1 MKKQLRIGIYIL
13 LATLLASVAVAQEPT
28 TPALRSGQK
37 GVITMTTS
45 HNVGKE
51 FNLTVKG
58 SDISIVGLEKK
69 TDSTYTITSQ
79 TIKIEGEVQS
89 LKCPSNMLTSL
100 TLERCSSLTE
110 LICRWNDKI
119 TSLDLSSCTALT
131 KLDCYGLY
139 TTTLDLSHNTALKV
153 LNFNGYKLTSLDLSH
168 NTALTEL
175 TCSNLTVPLD
185 LSHNTAL
192 TKLDCSGFAA
202 TTLDLSHNTALTE
215 LRCSATHLSS
225 LDLSHNKALKVF
237 YSEEVSMT
245 KLDFSHNTAL
255 EEMVANEG
263 PLKSLTLPTS
273 KTLRVLDYTQTEVG
287 DIDVSN
293 YPALEEL
300 WCGINDLT
308 HLDVSNNR
316 RLKILACFTNKLTSL
331 DLSNN
336 PALETLYCNENQLT
350 SLNVSNMPALTFLDC
365 SDGQLTSLDLSN
377 NPVLEELYCSNNQL
391 TSLELSK
398 QTALKNVNCE
408 KNLLTKLELAN
419 CSNLTKLNCEN
430 NLLPKLELPSC
441 PNLSSID
448 CYGNLILAN
457 EMTNLVKAL
466 PDRND
471 KPSWKG
477 WFNVFDSS
485 SSDEKN
491 VCYTYHVDI
500 ANAKGWAVI
509 EQTETG
515 NGLYRGKPTPT
526 YEVTIS
532 ANEEGGTILTAGA
545 KDLKMVPYGTDLFI
559 VDNPKEGYELT
570 ALTANGTDILATKK
584 VFISGHTIIKATFA
598 KKTFAVTLTKE
609 GEGTITATGASSLN
623 AVAYGTE
630 LTINATPATGYEL
643 VSITANGAD
652 ITATKKIVVKDNLT
666 VKATFA
672 KKTFAVT
679 LTKEGEGTITATG
692 ASNLNTVAYG
702 TELTIVATPATG
714 YELVSLDA
722 NGVDITATKKVVV
735 KENLTVKA
743 TFTKKTFA
751 VTLTKEGEGT
761 ITATGASD
769 LKAVAY
775 GTELTIV
782 ATPATGYELV
792 SLDANGTDITATKKV
807 VVKENLTV
815 KATFTKLQKNYV
827 VTLKSNDHGT
837 ITIKEDVDLKAVPEG
852 TKLTVVAKGA
862 NDKCELTKLTANG
875 ENILKD
881 KTFTVTKDTEVVAV
895 FVDHTGVD
903 AVAANAFVIYPNPAS
918 ESATVTGL
926 APEAAVALYTLD
938 GQLITRLAADRSG
951 RLQID
956 LTALSDGT
964 YLVVTEG
971 ATQRLV
977 VKR

>member
-28 TPALRSGQK
+28 NSALRSGQK

-45 HNVGKE
+45 LKVGKE

-79 TIKIEGEVQS
+79 TIKIEGDVQS
-89 LKCPSNMLTSL
+89 LKCPQNMLTSL

-110 LICRWNDKI
+110 LICPWNNEI
-119 TSLDLSSCTALT
+119 TSLDLSSCTALKVLNCLSLYNLT
-131 KLDCYGLY
+131 SLDV
-139 TTTLDLSHNTALKV
+139 SHNTALTE
-153 LNFNGYKLTSLDLSH
+153 LICDGNRLTSLDLSH

-192 TKLDCSGFAA
+192 TKLDCGGLAA

-215 LRCSATHLSS
+215 LVCDYIKASS

-237 YSEEVSMT
+237 SAEGASMT

-255 EEMVANEG
+255 EVMAVTEG
-263 PLKSLTLPTS
+263 PLKSLILPKS
-273 KTLRVLDYTQTEVG
+273 KTLRVLDYTETEVG
-287 DIDVSN
+287 YIDVSN

-300 WCGINDLT
+300 RCGSNDFT

-316 RLKILACFTNKLTSL
+316 RLKILGCPWNKLTSL

-336 PALETLYCNENQLT
+336 PALEVLDCMENPLT
-350 SLNVSNMPALTFLDC
+350 SLNVSNLPALTILEC
-365 SDGQLTSLDLSN
+365 SNVQLTSLDLSN
-377 NPVLEELYCSNNQL
+377 NPALEELYCSNNQL
-391 TSLELSK
+391 TSLDLSR
-398 QTALKNVNCE
+398 QTALKGVWCNENF
-408 KNLLTKLELAN
+408 LTKLELAN
-419 CSNLTKLNCEN
+419 CPNLTRLNCSN
-430 NLLPKLELPSC
+430 NLLTKLELPDC
-441 PNLSSID
+441 PNLNSID

-466 PDRND
+466 PDRNG
-471 KPSWKG
+471 KLNG

-500 ANAKGWAVI
+500 AKAKDWIVAHK
-509 EQTETG
+509 TG
-515 NGLYRGKPTPT
+515 SGSIPYQGAPTPT
-526 YEVTIS
+526 YEVTLS
-532 ANEEGGTILTAGA
+532 ANEEGGTILIAGA
-545 KDLKMVPYGTDLFI
+545 GPNELKKVSYGTELVV
-559 VDNPKEGYELT
+559 VDQPKEGYELT
-570 ALTANGTDILATKK
+570 ALTANGNDILATKK
-584 VFISGHTIIKATFA
+584 VFISSTTTI
-598 KKTFAVTLTKE
+598 
-609 GEGTITATGASSLN
+609 
-623 AVAYGTE
+623 
-630 LTINATPATGYEL
+630 
-643 VSITANGAD
+643 
-652 ITATKKIVVKDNLT
+652 
-666 VKATFA
+666 
-672 KKTFAVT
+672 
-679 LTKEGEGTITATG
+679 
-692 ASNLNTVAYG
+692 
-702 TELTIVATPATG
+702 
-714 YELVSLDA
+714 
-722 NGVDITATKKVVV
+722 
-735 KENLTVKA
+735 KA

-761 ITATGASD
+761 ITATGASN
-769 LKAVAY
+769 LNAVAY
-775 GTELTIV
+775 GTELTIN

-792 SLDANGTDITATKKV
+792 SLTANGTDITSSKKV
-807 VVKENLTV
+807 VVKETLTV

-837 ITIKEDVDLKAVPEG
+837 ITIKEQVDLNAVPEG

-875 ENILKD
+875 VDILKD
-881 KTFTVTKDTEVVAV
+881 KTFTVTKDTEVVAE

-903 AVAANAFVIYPNPAS
+903 AVAADALVIYPNPAS

-938 GQLITRLAADRSG
+938 GQLITRLATDRSG
-951 RLQID
+951 SLQID

-977 VKR
+977 VQR

>member
-37 GVITMTTS
+37 GLITMTTS
-45 HNVGKE
+45 RKVGQE

-89 LKCPSNMLTSL
+89 LKCTLNLLTSL

-110 LICRWNDKI
+110 LDCSGNRL

-131 KLDCYGLY
+131 KLDC
-139 TTTLDLSHNTALKV
+139 SS
-153 LNFNGYKLTSLDLSH
+153 GYLTSLDLSH

-175 TCSNLTVPLD
+175 NCGANHLTSLD

-192 TKLDCSGFAA
+192 TKLNCNCLA
-202 TTLDLSHNTALTE
+202 TTVDLSRNTALTE
-215 LRCSATHLSS
+215 LDCSYTEFSNLN
-225 LDLSHNKALKVF
+225 LSHSKALKVF
-237 YSEEVSMT
+237 LAEEASIT
-245 KLDFSHNTAL
+245 KLDFSQNKAL
-255 EEMVANEG
+255 EVMVARQASE
-263 PLKSLTLPTS
+263 LVSLTLPKS
-273 KTLRVLDYTQTEVG
+273 KTLRVLDYSDTGLGEV
-287 DIDVSN
+287 DVSN
-293 YPALEEL
+293 YTALEEL
-300 WCGINDLT
+300 SCGELGLT

-316 RLKILACFTNKLTSL
+316 LLKRLDCGSNDLTSL

-336 PALETLYCNENQLT
+336 PALETLECSLNPLT
-350 SLNVSNMPALTFLDC
+350 SLNVSNMPALKELYC
-365 SDGQLTSLDLSN
+365 SHAQLTNLDLSN
-377 NPVLEELYCSNNQL
+377 NPALTLLSCRNNQL
-391 TSLELSK
+391 SSLDLSK
-398 QTALKNVNCE
+398 QTALEMVWCSENLLNKLEFSNCPNLTSLE
-408 KNLLTKLELAN
+408 CNNNLLTKLEL
-419 CSNLTKLNCEN
+419 
-430 NLLPKLELPSC
+430 PDC
-441 PNLSSID
+441 PNLKELNCVD
-448 CYGNLILAN
+448 NFILAD

-466 PDRND
+466 PDRHG
-471 KPSWKG
+471 KMVSR
-477 WFNVFDSS
+477 FYVFDSS

-500 ANAKGWAVI
+500 AKAKGWYVLYVKGSS
-509 EQTETG
+509 G
-515 NGLYRGKPTPT
+515 NSYQGAPTPT
-526 YEVTIS
+526 YEVSYS
-532 ANEEGGTILTAGA
+532 ANEGGTILIAGA
-545 KDLKMVPYGTDLFI
+545 DNIKAVSYGTELVV
-559 VDNPKEGYELT
+559 VDQPKEGYELT
-570 ALTANGTDILATKK
+570 ALTANGNDILATKK
-584 VFISGHTIIKATFA
+584 VFISS
-598 KKTFAVTLTKE
+598 
-609 GEGTITATGASSLN
+609 IT
-623 AVAYGTE
+623 
-630 LTINATPATGYEL
+630 TIN
-643 VSITANGAD
+643 
-652 ITATKKIVVKDNLT
+652 
-666 VKATFA
+666 
-672 KKTFAVT
+672 
-679 LTKEGEGTITATG
+679 
-692 ASNLNTVAYG
+692 
-702 TELTIVATPATG
+702 
-714 YELVSLDA
+714 
-722 NGVDITATKKVVV
+722 
-735 KENLTVKA
+735 A

-761 ITATGASD
+761 ITATGASN
-769 LKAVAY
+769 LNAVAY

-792 SLDANGTDITATKKV
+792 SLTANGTDITATKKV

-837 ITIKEDVDLKAVPEG
+837 ITIKEKVDLKAVPEG

-875 ENILKD
+875 VDILKD

-895 FVDHTGVD
+895 FVDHTGID
-903 AVAANAFVIYPNPAS
+903 AVAADAFVIYPNPAS

-971 ATQRLV
+971 TAQRLV
-977 VKR
+977 VKH

>member
-28 TPALRSGQK
+28 APALRSGQK

-45 HNVGKE
+45 SKVGE
-51 FNLTVKG
+51 VFNLIVKG
-58 SDISIVGLEKK
+58 SDISIVGAEKK
-69 TDSTYTITSQ
+69 TDSIYTITSQ

-89 LKCPSNMLTSL
+89 LECWQDQLTSL

-110 LICRWNDKI
+110 LICPWNQI
-119 TSLDLSSCTALT
+119 ASLDLSSCTALT
-131 KLDCYGLY
+131 KLDCSGL
-139 TTTLDLSHNTALKV
+139 D
-153 LNFNGYKLTSLDLSH
+153 
-168 NTALTEL
+168 
-175 TCSNLTVPLD
+175 
-185 LSHNTAL
+185 
-192 TKLDCSGFAA
+192 A

-215 LRCSATHLSS
+215 LFCTGLQVTS

-237 YSEEVSMT
+237 SCTESTNMT

-255 EEMVANEG
+255 EVLVANEFSQ
-263 PLKSLTLPTS
+263 LESLILPKS
-273 KTLRVLDYTQTEVG
+273 KTLRVLNCTATGVG
-287 DIDVSN
+287 EIDVSN

-300 WCGINDLT
+300 WCAENELT
-308 HLDVSNNR
+308 HLDVSNNKLLK
-316 RLKILACFTNKLTSL
+316 RLWCDYNNLTSL

-336 PALETLYCNENQLT
+336 PALEELSCGGNPLT
-350 SLNVSNMPALTFLDC
+350 SLNVSNIPALSLLHCDET
-365 SDGQLTSLDLSN
+365 QLTSLDLSS
-377 NPVLEELYCSNNQL
+377 NPALTELVCYNNQL
-391 TSLELSK
+391 TSLDLSK
-398 QTALKNVNCE
+398 QTALKSVDCRN
-408 KNLLTKLELAN
+408 NLLT
-419 CSNLTKLNCEN
+419 
-430 NLLPKLELPSC
+430 KLELPSC
-441 PNLSSID
+441 PNLEQLICAD
-448 CYGNLILAN
+448 NLIMEN

-466 PDRND
+466 PDRNG
-471 KPSWKG
+471 KPNG
-477 WFNVFDSS
+477 WFMVFDSS

-491 VCYTYHVDI
+491 VCYTYHVDL
-500 ANAKGWAVI
+500 AKAKGWNVSHK
-509 EQTETG
+509 TKTG
-515 NGLYRGKPTPT
+515 YTAYQGAPTPT
-526 YEVTIS
+526 YEVTLS
-532 ANEEGGTILTAGA
+532 ANEEGGTILIAGA
-545 KDLKMVPYGTDLFI
+545 GPNELKKVSYGTELVV
-559 VDNPKEGYELT
+559 VDQPKEGYELT
-570 ALTANGTDILATKK
+570 ALTANGEDILATKK
-584 VFISGHTIIKATFA
+584 VFIKGHTII
-598 KKTFAVTLTKE
+598 
-609 GEGTITATGASSLN
+609 
-623 AVAYGTE
+623 
-630 LTINATPATGYEL
+630 
-643 VSITANGAD
+643 
-652 ITATKKIVVKDNLT
+652 
-666 VKATFA
+666 
-672 KKTFAVT
+672 
-679 LTKEGEGTITATG
+679 
-692 ASNLNTVAYG
+692 
-702 TELTIVATPATG
+702 
-714 YELVSLDA
+714 
-722 NGVDITATKKVVV
+722 
-735 KENLTVKA
+735 KA

-837 ITIKEDVDLKAVPEG
+837 ITIKEQVDLNAVPEG

-875 ENILKD
+875 EDILKD

-895 FVDHTGVD
+895 FVDHTSID
-903 AVAANAFVIYPNPAS
+903 AVTADALVIYPNPAS

-938 GQLITRLAADRSG
+938 GQLIMRLAADRSG

-971 ATQRLV
+971 AAQRLV
-977 VKR
+977 VKH

>member
-1 MKKQLRIGIYIL
+1 MTKQLRIGIYIL

-28 TPALRSGQK
+28 APTLRSGQK

-45 HNVGKE
+45 LKVGKE

-69 TDSTYTITSQ
+69 TDSTYTVTSQ

-89 LKCPSNMLTSL
+89 LKCSENMLTSL

-110 LICRWNDKI
+110 LICRWNNEI

-131 KLDCYGLY
+131 KLYCPD
-139 TTTLDLSHNTALKV
+139 N
-153 LNFNGYKLTSLDLSH
+153 LTSLDLSH

-175 TCSNLTVPLD
+175 YCPDNLT
-185 LSHNTAL
+185 S
-192 TKLDCSGFAA
+192 
-202 TTLDLSHNTALTE
+202 LDLSHNTALTE
-215 LRCSATHLSS
+215 FKCEYLQLSS

-237 YSEEVSMT
+237 RAEGVSMT

-255 EEMVANEG
+255 EVMVAREG
-263 PLKSLTLPTS
+263 SLKSLTLPKS
-273 KTLRVLDYTQTEVG
+273 KTLRVLDYAETEVG
-287 DIDVSN
+287 HMDVSN

-300 WCGINDLT
+300 RCGYNNLT

-316 RLKILACFTNKLTSL
+316 RLKILACDGNKLTSL

-336 PALETLYCNENQLT
+336 PALEVLDCGENPLT
-350 SLNVSNMPALTFLDC
+350 SLNVSNLPALTSLDC
-365 SDGQLTSLDLSN
+365 WGAQLTSLDLSS
-377 NPVLEELYCSNNQL
+377 NPALTELSCDRNQL
-391 TSLELSK
+391 TSLDLSK
-398 QTALKNVNCE
+398 QTALE
-408 KNLLTKLELAN
+408 KVWCFENLLTTLELAN
-419 CSNLTKLNCEN
+419 CPNLTSLDCRN
-430 NLLPKLELPSC
+430 NLLTKLELPSC
-441 PNLSSID
+441 PNLRSIE
-448 CYGNLILAN
+448 CYGNLIKAN

-466 PDRND
+466 PDRNG
-471 KPSWKG
+471 KTKG
-477 WFNVFDSS
+477 WFRVFDSS

-491 VCYTYHVDI
+491 VCYTYHVNI
-500 ANAKGWAVI
+500 AKAKGWNVQAEMGMGI
-509 EQTETG
+509 GTIDYQ
-515 NGLYRGKPTPT
+515 GKPTPT
-526 YEVTIS
+526 YEVTLS

-609 GEGTITATGASSLN
+609 GEGTITATGASDL
-623 AVAYGTE
+623 
-630 LTINATPATGYEL
+630 
-643 VSITANGAD
+643 
-652 ITATKKIVVKDNLT
+652 
-666 VKATFA
+666 KA
-672 KKTFAVT
+672 
-679 LTKEGEGTITATG
+679 
-692 ASNLNTVAYG
+692 VAYG

-761 ITATGASD
+761 ITATGASN
-769 LKAVAY
+769 LNAVAY

-792 SLDANGTDITATKKV
+792 SLDANGTDITAKKKV
-807 VVKENLTV
+807 IVKENLTV

-837 ITIKEDVDLKAVPEG
+837 ITIKEQVDLKAVPEG

-875 ENILKD
+875 EDILKD

-903 AVAANAFVIYPNPAS
+903 AVAADAFVIYPNPAS

-938 GQLITRLAADRSG
+938 GQLIMRLAADRSG

-977 VKR
+977 VQH

>member
-1 MKKQLRIGIYIL
+1 MTKQLRIGIYIL

-28 TPALRSGQK
+28 APTLRSGQK
-37 GVITMTTS
+37 GVITMTTTLK
-45 HNVGKE
+45 VGYV
-51 FNLTVKG
+51 FNLIVKG

-69 TDSTYTITSQ
+69 TDSTYTVTSQ

-89 LKCPSNMLTSL
+89 LKCSENMLTSL

-110 LICRWNDKI
+110 LICRWNNEI

-131 KLDCYGLY
+131 KLYCPD
-139 TTTLDLSHNTALKV
+139 N
-153 LNFNGYKLTSLDLSH
+153 LTSLDLSH

-175 TCSNLTVPLD
+175 YCPDNLT
-185 LSHNTAL
+185 S
-192 TKLDCSGFAA
+192 
-202 TTLDLSHNTALTE
+202 LDLSHNTALTE
-215 LRCSATHLSS
+215 FKCDYLQLSS

-237 YSEEVSMT
+237 RAEGISMT

-255 EEMVANEG
+255 EVLVAKEG
-263 PLKSLTLPTS
+263 SLKSLTLPKS
-273 KTLRVLDYTQTEVG
+273 KTLRVLNYAETEVG
-287 DIDVSN
+287 HMDVSN

-300 WCGINDLT
+300 RCGYNNLT

-316 RLKILACFTNKLTSL
+316 RLKILACDGNKLTSL

-336 PALETLYCNENQLT
+336 PALEVLDCGENPLT
-350 SLNVSNMPALTFLDC
+350 SLNVSNMPALTSLDC
-365 SDGQLTSLDLSN
+365 WGAQLTSLDLSS
-377 NPVLEELYCSNNQL
+377 NPALTELSCDRNQL
-391 TSLELSK
+391 TSLDLSK
-398 QTALKNVNCE
+398 QTALEEVRCFE
-408 KNLLTKLELAN
+408 NLLTTLELAN
-419 CSNLTKLNCEN
+419 CPNLTSLDCRN
-430 NLLPKLELPSC
+430 NLLTKLELPSC
-441 PNLSSID
+441 PNLTSIE
-448 CYGNLILAN
+448 CYGNSIQAN

-466 PDRND
+466 PDRNG
-471 KPSWKG
+471 KIG
-477 WFNVFDSS
+477 RFTVFDSS

-491 VCYTYHVDI
+491 VCYIYHVDI
-500 ANAKGWAVI
+500 AKAKGWDVI
-509 EQTETG
+509 EQTG
-515 NGLYRGKPTPT
+515 SVQRPYRGKPTPT
-526 YEVTIS
+526 YEVTLS

-584 VFISGHTIIKATFA
+584 VFISGHTIIKATFT
-598 KKTFAVTLTKE
+598 KKSFAVTFNKV
-609 GEGTITATGASSLN
+609 GEGTLTATGASNLN
-623 AVAYGTE
+623 TVAYGTE
-630 LTINATPATGYEL
+630 LTINATPAAGYEL

-652 ITATKKIVVKDNLT
+652 ITATKKIVVKENLT

-743 TFTKKTFA
+743 TFTK
-751 VTLTKEGEGT
+751 
-761 ITATGASD
+761 
-769 LKAVAY
+769 
-775 GTELTIV
+775 
-782 ATPATGYELV
+782 
-792 SLDANGTDITATKKV
+792 
-807 VVKENLTV
+807 
-815 KATFTKLQKNYV
+815 LQKNYV
-827 VTLKSNDHGT
+827 VTLKSNEHGT
-837 ITIKEDVDLKAVPEG
+837 ISIKEQVDLKAVPEG
-852 TKLTVVAKGA
+852 TKLTVVPQGT

-875 ENILKD
+875 EDILKD
-881 KTFTVTKDTEVVAV
+881 KTFTVTKDTEVVAE
-895 FVDHTGVD
+895 FVDHTGID
-903 AVAANAFVIYPNPAS
+903 AVAADAFVIYPNPAS

-938 GQLITRLAADRSG
+938 GQLITHLAADRSG

-971 ATQRLV
+971 ATQCLV
-977 VKR
+977 VKH

>member
-37 GVITMTTS
+37 GVITMTTKLE
-45 HNVGKE
+45 VGKE

-58 SDISIVGLEKK
+58 SDISIVGAEKK

-89 LKCPSNMLTSL
+89 LKCLDNLLTSL

-110 LICRWNDKI
+110 LNCSYNYDI

-131 KLDCYGLY
+131 KFYCSGKL
-139 TTTLDLSHNTALKV
+139 TSLDLSHNTALKV
-153 LNFNGYKLTSLDLSH
+153 LDCYGYELTSLDLSH

-175 TCSNLTVPLD
+175 SCSGLTVPLD

-192 TKLDCSGFAA
+192 TKLDCSGLAA
-202 TTLDLSHNTALTE
+202 TSLDLSHNTALTE
-215 LRCSATHLSS
+215 LTCDYTQLSS

-237 YSEEVSMT
+237 RSEGVSMT

-255 EEMVANEG
+255 EVMVATEG
-263 PLKSLTLPTS
+263 PLNSLTFP
-273 KTLRVLDYTQTEVG
+273 KGNTLRVLEYTETEIG
-287 DIDVSN
+287 YIDLSN

-300 WCGINDLT
+300 RCVSNDLT

-316 RLKILACFTNKLTSL
+316 RLKILACAWNKLTSL

-336 PALETLYCNENQLT
+336 PALEVLDCGENPLPSLNVSNLPALRILACSNVQLTSLDLSNNPALEELYCNENQLT
-350 SLNVSNMPALTFLDC
+350 SLDLSNNPALTELYC
-365 SDGQLTSLDLSN
+365 NNNQLTSLDLS
-377 NPVLEELYCSNNQL
+377 
-391 TSLELSK
+391 K
-398 QTALKNVNCE
+398 QTALE
-408 KNLLTKLELAN
+408 KVKCSENLLTKLELAN
-419 CSNLTKLNCEN
+419 CSNLTELYCSN
-430 NLLPKLELPSC
+430 NLLTKLELPSG
-441 PNLSSID
+441 PNLAHIG
-448 CYGNLILAN
+448 CRNNLILAN

-466 PDRND
+466 PDRNG
-471 KPSWKG
+471 KIG
-477 WFNVFDSS
+477 RFTVFDSS

-500 ANAKGWAVI
+500 AKAKGWDVI
-509 EQTETG
+509 EQTG
-515 NGLYRGKPTPT
+515 SIQRFYRGKPTPT
-526 YEVTIS
+526 YEVTLS

-545 KDLKMVPYGTDLFI
+545 KDLKMVPYGTDLFV

-584 VFISGHTIIKATFA
+584 VFISGHTLIKATFA
-598 KKTFAVTLTKE
+598 KKSFAVSLTKE

-643 VSITANGAD
+643 VSITANGVD

-692 ASNLNTVAYG
+692 ASNLKTVAYG

-722 NGVDITATKKVVV
+722 NGVDITAK
-735 KENLTVKA
+735 
-743 TFTKKTFA
+743 
-751 VTLTKEGEGT
+751 
-761 ITATGASD
+761 
-769 LKAVAY
+769 
-775 GTELTIV
+775 
-782 ATPATGYELV
+782 
-792 SLDANGTDITATKKV
+792 KKV

-837 ITIKEDVDLKAVPEG
+837 ITIKEQVDLKAVPEG

-875 ENILKD
+875 DDILKD
-881 KTFTVTKDTEVVAV
+881 KTFTVTKDTEVVAE
-895 FVDHTGVD
+895 FVDHTGID
-903 AVAANAFVIYPNPAS
+903 AVAADALVIYPNPAS

-938 GQLITRLAADRSG
+938 GQLITRLAADRWG

-971 ATQRLV
+971 AAQRLV
-977 VKR
+977 VQH

>member
-28 TPALRSGQK
+28 NSALRSGQK

-110 LICRWNDKI
+110 LICPWNDEI

-316 RLKILACFTNKLTSL
+316 RLKILACAWNKLTSL

-336 PALETLYCNENQLT
+336 PALEVLDCGENPLPSLNVSNLPALRILACSNVQLTSLDLSNNPALEELYCNENQLT
-350 SLNVSNMPALTFLDC
+350 SLDLSNNPALTELYC
-365 SDGQLTSLDLSN
+365 NNNQLTSLDLS
-377 NPVLEELYCSNNQL
+377 
-391 TSLELSK
+391 K
-398 QTALKNVNCE
+398 QTALE
-408 KNLLTKLELAN
+408 KVKCSENLLTKLELAN
-419 CSNLTKLNCEN
+419 CSNLTELYCSN
-430 NLLPKLELPSC
+430 NLLTKLELPSG
-441 PNLSSID
+441 PNLAHIG
-448 CYGNLILAN
+448 CRNNLILAN

-466 PDRND
+466 PDRNG
-471 KPSWKG
+471 KIG
-477 WFNVFDSS
+477 RFTVFDSS

-500 ANAKGWAVI
+500 AKAKGWDVI
-509 EQTETG
+509 EQTG
-515 NGLYRGKPTPT
+515 SIQRFYRGKPTPT
-526 YEVTIS
+526 YEVTLS

-545 KDLKMVPYGTDLFI
+545 KDLKMVPYGTDLFV

-584 VFISGHTIIKATFA
+584 VFISGHTLIKATFA

-609 GEGTITATGASSLN
+609 GEGTITATGAADLT
-623 AVAYGTE
+623 AVPEGTE
-630 LTINATPATGYEL
+630 LTIEATPAAGYEL
-643 VSITANGAD
+643 KALTANGTD
-652 ITATKKIVVKDNLT
+652 ILASKKVIVKEAVE
-666 VKATFA
+666 VKATFT

-679 LTKEGEGTITATG
+679 FDKVGEGTITATG
-692 ASNLNTVAYG
+692 ASNLNSVAYG

-743 TFTKKTFA
+743 TFTK
-751 VTLTKEGEGT
+751 
-761 ITATGASD
+761 
-769 LKAVAY
+769 
-775 GTELTIV
+775 
-782 ATPATGYELV
+782 
-792 SLDANGTDITATKKV
+792 
-807 VVKENLTV
+807 
-815 KATFTKLQKNYV
+815 LQKNYV

-837 ITIKEDVDLKAVPEG
+837 ITIKEKVDLNAVPEG

-875 ENILKD
+875 EDILKD
-881 KTFTVTKDTEVVAV
+881 KTFTVTKDTEVVAE
-895 FVDHTGVD
+895 FVDHTGID
-903 AVAANAFVIYPNPAS
+903 AVAADAFVIYPNPAS

-938 GQLITRLAADRSG
+938 GQLITHLAADRSG

-971 ATQRLV
+971 AAQRLV
-977 VKR
+977 VKH

>member
-1 MKKQLRIGIYIL
+1 MTKQLRIGIYIL

-28 TPALRSGQK
+28 APALRSGQK

-45 HNVGKE
+45 SKVGE
-51 FNLTVKG
+51 VFNLIVKG

-89 LKCPSNMLTSL
+89 LKCSENMLTSL

-110 LICRWNDKI
+110 LICRWNNEI

-131 KLDCYGLY
+131 KLYCPD
-139 TTTLDLSHNTALKV
+139 N
-153 LNFNGYKLTSLDLSH
+153 LTSLDLSH
-168 NTALTEL
+168 NTALTEFKCDYL
-175 TCSNLTVPLD
+175 Q
-185 LSHNTAL
+185 
-192 TKLDCSGFAA
+192 
-202 TTLDLSHNTALTE
+202 
-215 LRCSATHLSS
+215 LSS

-237 YSEEVSMT
+237 RAEGISMT

-255 EEMVANEG
+255 EVLVAKEG
-263 PLKSLTLPTS
+263 SLKSLTLPKS
-273 KTLRVLDYTQTEVG
+273 KTLRVLNYAETEVG
-287 DIDVSN
+287 HMDVSN

-300 WCGINDLT
+300 RCGYNNLT

-316 RLKILACFTNKLTSL
+316 RLKILACDGNKLTSL

-336 PALETLYCNENQLT
+336 PALEVLDCGENPLT
-350 SLNVSNMPALTFLDC
+350 SLNVSNLPALTSLDC
-365 SDGQLTSLDLSN
+365 WGAQLTSLDLSS
-377 NPVLEELYCSNNQL
+377 NPALTELSCDRNQL
-391 TSLELSK
+391 TSLDLSK
-398 QTALKNVNCE
+398 QTALEEVRCFE
-408 KNLLTKLELAN
+408 NLLTTLELAN
-419 CSNLTKLNCEN
+419 CPNLTSLDCRN
-430 NLLPKLELPSC
+430 NLLTKLELPSC
-441 PNLSSID
+441 PNLTSIE
-448 CYGNLILAN
+448 CYGNSIQAN

-466 PDRND
+466 PDRNG
-471 KPSWKG
+471 KTKG
-477 WFNVFDSS
+477 WFRVFDSS

-500 ANAKGWAVI
+500 AKAKGWNVQA
-509 EQTETG
+509 EMGMGTG
-515 NGLYRGKPTPT
+515 PRDYRGKPTPA
-526 YEVTIS
+526 YEVTLS

-584 VFISGHTIIKATFA
+584 VFISGHTIIKATFT
-598 KKTFAVTLTKE
+598 KKSFAVTFNKV
-609 GEGTITATGASSLN
+609 GEGTLTATGASNLN
-623 AVAYGTE
+623 TVAYGTE
-630 LTINATPATGYEL
+630 LTINATPAAGYEL
-643 VSITANGAD
+643 VSITANGVD

-692 ASNLNTVAYG
+692 ASNLN
-702 TELTIVATPATG
+702 
-714 YELVSLDA
+714 
-722 NGVDITATKKVVV
+722 
-735 KENLTVKA
+735 
-743 TFTKKTFA
+743 
-751 VTLTKEGEGT
+751 
-761 ITATGASD
+761 
-769 LKAVAY
+769 AVAY

-792 SLDANGTDITATKKV
+792 SLTANGTDITATKKV
-807 VVKENLTV
+807 VVIGNLTV

-837 ITIKEDVDLKAVPEG
+837 ITIKEKVDLNAVPEG

-875 ENILKD
+875 EDILKD

-895 FVDHTGVD
+895 FVDHTSID
-903 AVAANAFVIYPNPAS
+903 AVTADALVIYPNPAS

-938 GQLITRLAADRSG
+938 GQLIMRLAADRSG

-971 ATQRLV
+971 AAQRLV
-977 VKR
+977 VKH

>member
-1 MKKQLRIGIYIL
+1 MRLLHKGESLCCFRDSASVTYGGMLPSDLTFSALRFILSAKSGQSCKQDHETVDFCNSLNIYDYHFKQYMTMKKQLRIGIYIL

-45 HNVGKE
+45 LNVGKE

-139 TTTLDLSHNTALKV
+139 ATTLDLSHNTALKV

-255 EEMVANEG
+255 EVLVANEG

-287 DIDVSN
+287 DIDLSN
-293 YPALEEL
+293 YPALEAL

-350 SLNVSNMPALTFLDC
+350 SLNVSNLPALTFLDC

-377 NPVLEELYCSNNQL
+377 NPALKELYCSNNQL

-398 QTALKNVNCE
+398 QTALELVWCYKNLPTTLDLANCPNLTILNCSN
-408 KNLLTKLELAN
+408 NLLTKLELAN

-509 EQTETG
+509 EQTGTG
-515 NGLYRGKPTPT
+515 NGFYRGKPTPT

-584 VFISGHTIIKATFA
+584 VFISGHTIIKATF
-598 KKTFAVTLTKE
+598 
-609 GEGTITATGASSLN
+609 
-623 AVAYGTE
+623 
-630 LTINATPATGYEL
+630 
-643 VSITANGAD
+643 
-652 ITATKKIVVKDNLT
+652 TKKP
-666 VKATFA
+666 
-672 KKTFAVT
+672 KTY
-679 LTKEGEGTITATG
+679 K
-692 ASNLNTVAYG
+692 
-702 TELTIVATPATG
+702 
-714 YELVSLDA
+714 
-722 NGVDITATKKVVV
+722 
-735 KENLTVKA
+735 
-743 TFTKKTFA
+743 
-751 VTLTKEGEGT
+751 
-761 ITATGASD
+761 
-769 LKAVAY
+769 
-775 GTELTIV
+775 
-782 ATPATGYELV
+782 
-792 SLDANGTDITATKKV
+792 
-807 VVKENLTV
+807 
-815 KATFTKLQKNYV
+815 
-827 VTLKSNDHGT
+827 VTLKPTEHGT
-837 ITIKEDVDLKAVPEG
+837 ITIKEDVDLNAVPEG
-852 TKLTVVAKGA
+852 TKLTVVAQGA
-862 NDKCELTKLTANG
+862 NDQCELTKLTANG
-875 ENILKD
+875 EDILKD
-881 KTFTVTKDTEVVAV
+881 KTFTVTKDTEVIAE
-895 FVDHTGVD
+895 FVDHTGID
-903 AVAANAFVIYPNPAS
+903 AVAADALVIYPNPAS
-918 ESATVTGL
+918 ESATITGL

-971 ATQRLV
+971 AAQRLV
-977 VKR
+977 VKH

>member
-28 TPALRSGQK
+28 NSALRSGQK

-45 HNVGKE
+45 LKVGKE

-69 TDSTYTITSQ
+69 IDSTYTVTSQ

-89 LKCPSNMLTSL
+89 LKCSENMLTSL

-110 LICRWNDKI
+110 LICRWNNEI

-131 KLDCYGLY
+131 KLYCPD
-139 TTTLDLSHNTALKV
+139 N
-153 LNFNGYKLTSLDLSH
+153 LTSLDLSH
-168 NTALTEL
+168 NTALTEFKCDYL
-175 TCSNLTVPLD
+175 Q
-185 LSHNTAL
+185 
-192 TKLDCSGFAA
+192 
-202 TTLDLSHNTALTE
+202 
-215 LRCSATHLSS
+215 LSS

-237 YSEEVSMT
+237 RAEGVSMT

-255 EEMVANEG
+255 EVMVAREG
-263 PLKSLTLPTS
+263 SLKSLTLPKS
-273 KTLRVLDYTQTEVG
+273 KTLRVLDYAETEVG
-287 DIDVSN
+287 HMDVSN

-300 WCGINDLT
+300 RCGSNGLT

-316 RLKILACFTNKLTSL
+316 RLKILACGSNKLTSL

-336 PALETLYCNENQLT
+336 PALEELYCGENPLT
-350 SLNVSNMPALTFLDC
+350 SLNVSNLPALTSLDC
-365 SDGQLTSLDLSN
+365 WGAQLTSLDLSS
-377 NPVLEELYCSNNQL
+377 NPALTELSCDRNQL
-391 TSLELSK
+391 TSLDLSK
-398 QTALKNVNCE
+398 QTALEEVRCFE
-408 KNLLTKLELAN
+408 NLLTTLELAN
-419 CSNLTKLNCEN
+419 CPNLTSLDCRN
-430 NLLPKLELPSC
+430 NLLTKLELPSC
-441 PNLSSID
+441 PNLTSIE
-448 CYGNLILAN
+448 CYGNSIQAN

-466 PDRND
+466 PDRNG
-471 KPSWKG
+471 KTKG
-477 WFNVFDSS
+477 WFRVFDSS

-500 ANAKGWAVI
+500 AKAKGWNVQA
-509 EQTETG
+509 EMGMGTG
-515 NGLYRGKPTPT
+515 PRDYRGKPTPA
-526 YEVTIS
+526 YEVTLS

-545 KDLKMVPYGTDLFI
+545 KDLKMVPYGTDLFV

-584 VFISGHTIIKATFA
+584 VFISGHTLIKATFA

-609 GEGTITATGASSLN
+609 GEGTITATGASNLN
-623 AVAYGTE
+623 SVAYGTE
-630 LTINATPATGYEL
+630 LTINATPAAGYEL
-643 VSITANGAD
+643 VSITANGVD

-722 NGVDITATKKVVV
+722 NGVDITAK
-735 KENLTVKA
+735 
-743 TFTKKTFA
+743 
-751 VTLTKEGEGT
+751 
-761 ITATGASD
+761 
-769 LKAVAY
+769 
-775 GTELTIV
+775 
-782 ATPATGYELV
+782 
-792 SLDANGTDITATKKV
+792 KKV

-837 ITIKEDVDLKAVPEG
+837 ITIKEKVDLNAVPEG

-875 ENILKD
+875 EDILKD
-881 KTFTVTKDTEVVAV
+881 KTFTVTKDTEVVAE
-895 FVDHTGVD
+895 FVDHTGID
-903 AVAANAFVIYPNPAS
+903 AVAADALVIYPNPAS

-938 GQLITRLAADRSG
+938 GQLITHLAADRSG

-971 ATQRLV
+971 AAQRLV
-977 VKR
+977 VKH

>member
-1 MKKQLRIGIYIL
+1 MTKQLRIGIYIL

-28 TPALRSGQK
+28 APTLRSGQQ

-45 HNVGKE
+45 FKVGDV
-51 FNLTVKG
+51 FNLIVKG
-58 SDISIVGLEKK
+58 SDISIVGAEKK
-69 TDSTYTITSQ
+69 TDSTYTIKSQ

-89 LKCPSNMLTSL
+89 LECWQDQLTSL

-110 LICRWNDKI
+110 LICPWNQI
-119 TSLDLSSCTALT
+119 ASLDLSSCTALT
-131 KLDCYGLY
+131 KLDCNGL
-139 TTTLDLSHNTALKV
+139 DA
-153 LNFNGYKLTSLDLSH
+153 TSLDLSH

-175 TCSNLTVPLD
+175 FCTGLQVTN
-185 LSHNTAL
+185 
-192 TKLDCSGFAA
+192 
-202 TTLDLSHNTALTE
+202 
-215 LRCSATHLSS
+215 

-237 YSEEVSMT
+237 SCTEANMT

-255 EEMVANEG
+255 EVLVVNEFSQ
-263 PLKSLTLPTS
+263 LEIILPKS
-273 KTLRVLDYTQTEVG
+273 KTLRVLDCRGTGVEE
-287 DIDVSN
+287 IDVSN

-300 WCGINDLT
+300 VCAENELT
-308 HLDVSNNR
+308 HLDLSNNKLLK
-316 RLKILACFTNKLTSL
+316 RLECGDNYLTSL

-336 PALETLYCNENQLT
+336 PALETLECAGNELT
-350 SLNVSNMPALTFLDC
+350 SLHLSNNPALKHLNFI
-365 SDGQLTSLDLSN
+365 GNKLTSLDLSN
-377 NPVLEELYCSNNQL
+377 NPALTELTCRKNQL
-391 TSLELSK
+391 TSLDLSK
-398 QTALKNVNCE
+398 QTALESIDCSKNR
-408 KNLLTKLELAN
+408 LTKLELAN
-419 CSNLTKLNCEN
+419 CSNLTELYCNN
-430 NLLPKLELPSC
+430 NLLTKLELPSC
-441 PNLSSID
+441 PNLKRLICAD
-448 CYGNLILAN
+448 NLIMEN

-466 PDRND
+466 PDRNG
-471 KPSWKG
+471 KPNGS
-477 WFNVFDSS
+477 FMVFDSS

-500 ANAKGWAVI
+500 AKAKGWNVRY
-509 EQTETG
+509 ETKTG
-515 NGLYRGKPTPT
+515 YDAYQGAPTPT
-526 YEVTIS
+526 YEVTLS
-532 ANEEGGTILTAGA
+532 ANEEGGKILIAGA
-545 KDLKMVPYGTDLFI
+545 GSNDLKKVPYGTELVV
-559 VDNPKEGYELT
+559 VDQPKEGYELT

-584 VFISGHTIIKATFA
+584 VFITGHTIIKATFT

-743 TFTKKTFA
+743 TFTK
-751 VTLTKEGEGT
+751 
-761 ITATGASD
+761 
-769 LKAVAY
+769 
-775 GTELTIV
+775 
-782 ATPATGYELV
+782 
-792 SLDANGTDITATKKV
+792 
-807 VVKENLTV
+807 
-815 KATFTKLQKNYV
+815 LQKNYV

-837 ITIKEDVDLKAVPEG
+837 ITIKEQVDLKAVPEG

-875 ENILKD
+875 EDILKD

-903 AVAANAFVIYPNPAS
+903 AVAADAFVIYPNPAS

-971 ATQRLV
+971 VAQRLV
-977 VKR
+977 VKH

>member
-28 TPALRSGQK
+28 NSALRSGQK

-45 HNVGKE
+45 SKVGDV
-51 FNLTVKG
+51 FNLIVKG

-89 LKCPSNMLTSL
+89 LKCPQNDLTSL

-110 LICRWNDKI
+110 LIFPWNNEI

-131 KLDCYGLY
+131 KLDCSGLE
-139 TTTLDLSHNTALKV
+139 A
-153 LNFNGYKLTSLDLSH
+153 TSLDLSH

-175 TCSNLTVPLD
+175 NCYGTSLTSLD

-192 TKLDCSGFAA
+192 TKLNCGGIEA

-215 LRCSATHLSS
+215 LYCNNIYNMPS

-237 YSEEVSMT
+237 SAEESGIT
-245 KLDFSHNTAL
+245 KLDFSQNKAL
-255 EEMVANEG
+255 EVMVAEYSSQ
-263 PLKSLTLPTS
+263 LVSLTLPKS
-273 KTLRVLDYTQTEVG
+273 KTLRVLNYSNTGIGEVE
-287 DIDVSN
+287 VSN

-300 WCGINDLT
+300 GCESSKLT
-308 HLDVSNNR
+308 HLDLSNNR
-316 RLKILACFTNKLTSL
+316 LLKRLDCSDNYLTSL
-331 DLSNN
+331 DLS
-336 PALETLYCNENQLT
+336 
-350 SLNVSNMPALTFLDC
+350 
-365 SDGQLTSLDLSN
+365 
-377 NPVLEELYCSNNQL
+377 
-391 TSLELSK
+391 K
-398 QTALKNVNCE
+398 QTALELIACS

-419 CSNLTKLNCEN
+419 CPNLTTLNCN
-430 NLLPKLELPSC
+430 NNVLTKLELPSC
-441 PNLSSID
+441 PNLKKLLCED
-448 CYGNLILAN
+448 NLIMEN

-466 PDRND
+466 PDRNG
-471 KPSWKG
+471 KPNGS
-477 WFNVFDSS
+477 FMVFDSR

-500 ANAKGWAVI
+500 AKAKGWYVSHI
-509 EQTETG
+509 TKTG
-515 NGLYRGKPTPT
+515 YDAYQGAPTPT
-526 YEVTIS
+526 YEVTLS
-532 ANEEGGTILTAGA
+532 ANEEGGKILIAVAGSN
-545 KDLKMVPYGTDLFI
+545 DLKKVPYGTELVV
-559 VDNPKEGYELT
+559 VDQPKEGYELT

-609 GEGTITATGASSLN
+609 GEGTITATGASDLK

-630 LTINATPATGYEL
+630 LTIVATPATGYEL
-643 VSITANGAD
+643 VSLDANGTD
-652 ITATKKIVVKDNLT
+652 ITATKKVVVKENLT

-743 TFTKKTFA
+743 TFTK
-751 VTLTKEGEGT
+751 
-761 ITATGASD
+761 
-769 LKAVAY
+769 
-775 GTELTIV
+775 
-782 ATPATGYELV
+782 
-792 SLDANGTDITATKKV
+792 
-807 VVKENLTV
+807 
-815 KATFTKLQKNYV
+815 LQKNYV
-827 VTLKSNDHGT
+827 VTLKSNEHGT

-875 ENILKD
+875 EDILKD
-881 KTFTVTKDTEVVAV
+881 KTFTVTKDTEVVAE
-895 FVDHTGVD
+895 FVDHTGID
-903 AVAANAFVIYPNPAS
+903 AVAADAFVIYPNPAS

-938 GQLITRLAADRSG
+938 GQLIMRLAADRSG

>member
-28 TPALRSGQK
+28 APALRSGQK

-45 HNVGKE
+45 SKVGE
-51 FNLTVKG
+51 VFNLTVKG

-89 LKCPSNMLTSL
+89 LKCSENMLTSL

-110 LICRWNDKI
+110 LICRWNNEI

-131 KLDCYGLY
+131 KLYCPD
-139 TTTLDLSHNTALKV
+139 N
-153 LNFNGYKLTSLDLSH
+153 LTSLDLSH

-175 TCSNLTVPLD
+175 YCPDNLT
-185 LSHNTAL
+185 S
-192 TKLDCSGFAA
+192 
-202 TTLDLSHNTALTE
+202 LDLSHNTALTE
-215 LRCSATHLSS
+215 FKCEYLQLSS

-237 YSEEVSMT
+237 RAEGVSMT

-255 EEMVANEG
+255 EVMVAREG
-263 PLKSLTLPTS
+263 SLKSLTLPKS
-273 KTLRVLDYTQTEVG
+273 KTLRVLDYAETEVG
-287 DIDVSN
+287 HMDVSN

-300 WCGINDLT
+300 RCGYNNLT

-316 RLKILACFTNKLTSL
+316 RLKILACDGNKLTSL

-336 PALETLYCNENQLT
+336 PALEVLDCGENPLT
-350 SLNVSNMPALTFLDC
+350 SLNVSNLPALTSLDC
-365 SDGQLTSLDLSN
+365 WGAQLTSLDLSS
-377 NPVLEELYCSNNQL
+377 NPALTELSCDRNQL
-391 TSLELSK
+391 TSLDLSK
-398 QTALKNVNCE
+398 QTALE
-408 KNLLTKLELAN
+408 KVWCFENLLTTLELAN
-419 CSNLTKLNCEN
+419 CPNLTSLDCRN
-430 NLLPKLELPSC
+430 NLLTKLELPSC
-441 PNLSSID
+441 PNLRSIE
-448 CYGNLILAN
+448 CYGNLIKAN

-466 PDRND
+466 PDRNG
-471 KPSWKG
+471 KTKG
-477 WFNVFDSS
+477 WFRVFDSS

-491 VCYTYHVDI
+491 VCYTYHVNI
-500 ANAKGWAVI
+500 AKAKGWNVQAEMGMGI
-509 EQTETG
+509 GTIDYQ
-515 NGLYRGKPTPT
+515 GKPTPT
-526 YEVTIS
+526 YEVTLS

-545 KDLKMVPYGTDLFI
+545 KDLKMVPYGTDLFV

-598 KKTFAVTLTKE
+598 KATFAVTLTKE
-609 GEGTITATGASSLN
+609 GEGTITATGATSLN

-643 VSITANGAD
+643 VS
-652 ITATKKIVVKDNLT
+652 
-666 VKATFA
+666 
-672 KKTFAVT
+672 
-679 LTKEGEGTITATG
+679 
-692 ASNLNTVAYG
+692 
-702 TELTIVATPATG
+702 
-714 YELVSLDA
+714 LDA
-722 NGVDITATKKVVV
+722 NGV
-735 KENLTVKA
+735 
-743 TFTKKTFA
+743 
-751 VTLTKEGEGT
+751 
-761 ITATGASD
+761 
-769 LKAVAY
+769 
-775 GTELTIV
+775 
-782 ATPATGYELV
+782 
-792 SLDANGTDITATKKV
+792 DITATKKV

-837 ITIKEDVDLKAVPEG
+837 ITIKEKVDLNAVPEG

-875 ENILKD
+875 VDILKD
-881 KTFTVTKDTEVVAV
+881 KTFTVTKDTEVIAE
-895 FVDHTGVD
+895 FVDHTGID
-903 AVAANAFVIYPNPAS
+903 AVAADALIIYPNPAS

-971 ATQRLV
+971 AAQRLV

>member
-28 TPALRSGQK
+28 TPALLSGQK

-45 HNVGKE
+45 LNVGKE

-89 LKCPSNMLTSL
+89 LKCPENMLTSL

-110 LICRWNDKI
+110 LNCRFNYDI

-131 KLDCYGLY
+131 KLYCSGKL
-139 TTTLDLSHNTALKV
+139 TSLDLSHNTALKV
-153 LNFNGYKLTSLDLSH
+153 LDCHGYDLTSLDLSH

-175 TCSNLTVPLD
+175 SCYGLTVPLD

-192 TKLDCSGFAA
+192 TKLDCSGLAA
-202 TTLDLSHNTALTE
+202 TSLDLSHNTALTE
-215 LRCSATHLSS
+215 LNCSYTHLSS

-237 YSEEVSMT
+237 YSEEIGMT
-245 KLDFSHNTAL
+245 SLDFSHNTAL
-255 EEMVANEG
+255 EVLVAKESA
-263 PLKSLTLPTS
+263 LKSLTLPTS
-273 KTLRVLDYTQTEVG
+273 KTLRVLDYTETKVG
-287 DIDVSN
+287 YIDVSN

-300 WCGINDLT
+300 WCEGNDLT

-316 RLKILACFTNKLTSL
+316 CLKILACRWNKLTSL

-336 PALETLYCNENQLT
+336 PALEELYYAENPLP
-350 SLNVSNMPALTFLDC
+350 SLNVSNLPALTSLDC
-365 SDGQLTSLDLSN
+365 SKVQLTSLDLSN
-377 NPVLEELYCSNNQL
+377 NPALEKLNCDGNQL
-391 TSLELSK
+391 TSLDLSNNPALKELYCYSNQLTSLDLSK
-398 QTALKNVNCE
+398 QTALERVDCYE
-408 KNLLTKLELAN
+408 NLLTKLELAN
-419 CSNLTKLNCEN
+419 CSNLTELNCSN
-430 NLLPKLELPSC
+430 NLLTKLEIPSS
-441 PNLSSID
+441 PNLNSIG

-471 KPSWKG
+471 KPSWRG
-477 WFNVFDSS
+477 RFNVFNSS

-500 ANAKGWAVI
+500 ANAKGWNVI
-509 EQTETG
+509 EQTGT
-515 NGLYRGKPTPT
+515 LQSPYRGKPTPT
-526 YEVTIS
+526 YEVTLS

-545 KDLKMVPYGTDLFI
+545 KDLKMVPYGTDLFV

-584 VFISGHTIIKATFA
+584 VFISGN
-598 KKTFAVTLTKE
+598 TL
-609 GEGTITATGASSLN
+609 I
-623 AVAYGTE
+623 
-630 LTINATPATGYEL
+630 
-643 VSITANGAD
+643 
-652 ITATKKIVVKDNLT
+652 
-666 VKATFA
+666 
-672 KKTFAVT
+672 
-679 LTKEGEGTITATG
+679 
-692 ASNLNTVAYG
+692 
-702 TELTIVATPATG
+702 
-714 YELVSLDA
+714 
-722 NGVDITATKKVVV
+722 
-735 KENLTVKA
+735 KA

-769 LKAVAY
+769 LKAVVY

-792 SLDANGTDITATKKV
+792 SLTANGTDITATKKV

-815 KATFTKLQKNYV
+815 KATFTKKTFA
-827 VTLKSNDHGT
+827 VTLTSNEHGK
-837 ITIKEDVDLKAVPEG
+837 IEIVEPVDLDAVPYG
-852 TKLTVVAKGA
+852 TTLTVKATGKNA
-862 NDKCELTKLTANG
+862 QCELTALTANDTD
-875 ENILKD
+875 ILA
-881 KTFTVTKDTEVVAV
+881 TKSFVVKGATEVKST
-895 FVDHTGVD
+895 FVDHTGID

-971 ATQRLV
+971 AAQRLV
-977 VKR
+977 VQH